1 MMGRSAPANLHAGA
15 ARWNAPMIPLHDDNP
30 TAIKPV
36 ATIGF
41 IAACVAVFLW
51 QVSLP
56 PADLARFVY
65 GFGFVPGVL
74 FGDGALPRPTPSVPA
89 ISSIVTAMFV
99 HGGWLHLLGNMLYLW
114 IFGNN
119 VEDSM
124 GHGRFVVFYVL
135 CGAAAAMAQAAQD
148 PGSAIP
154 MIGASG
160 AIGGILG
167 AYLLL
172 YPRARV
178 LVLIPLGF
186 FTQLIRVR
194 AVFVLGFWFVLQL
207 LNSTASSAGAGGVAY
222 WAHVGGFVAG
232 AALIVVFRK
241 PGFPLLARARA
252 PSPPAGRKAP
262 ARRRRPWE

>member
-1 MMGRSAPANLHAGA
+1 
-15 ARWNAPMIPLHDDNP
+15 MIPLHDDNP

-36 ATIGF
+36 VTIGF
-41 IAACVAVFLW
+41 IAACSAVFLW
-51 QVSLP
+51 QFSLP
-56 PADLARFVY
+56 PDDHARLVY

-74 FGDGALPRPTPSVPA
+74 FGDGSLPRPTPSVPA
-89 ISSIVTAMFV
+89 ISSIVTAMFL
-99 HGGWLHLLGNMLYLW
+99 HGGWLHLVGNMLYLW

-172 YPRARV
+172 YPQARV

-207 LNSTASSAGAGGVAY
+207 FSSAAQTAGTGGVAY
-222 WAHVGGFVAG
+222 WSHVGGFVAG

-241 PGFPLLARARA
+241 PGFPLLAAKRA
-252 PSPPAGRKAP
+252 PSPPTGGKAP
-262 ARRRRPWE
+262 ARRGGPWG